1 MEPSIFYR
9 QKIVYFVSF
18 FLYNFARVLPHAVLT
33 VILLN
38 KGMSVGEIAIIQSF
52 FMLAGILFEFPSG
65 LLTDLWSEK
74 CVYIISLFLL
84 FISYYII
91 LLSSDFYLLC
101 LSWFIYGIS
110 NATMNS
116 SLEMYFLRTYQNDES
131 KIKKFNIIFNNINL
145 YSTLI
150 GGGIGSFI
158 YEFSGNGIYYISIFF
173 IIIASLTIILFFGK
187 TVRYHNAENSI
198 QSIMKDIKVIYK
210 NRKLLLNIILM
221 AIFQIIVQIFF
232 QFWQVIFM
240 NVNFDKKYFGM
251 FYILFQLIAIGAN
264 YIFKKFDWNR
274 FYYVLIGMI
283 SITFI
288 VINLLSNQIIFMA
301 VLILF
306 LLPFNIYSN
315 QVIVDIQKLVPGKIM
330 SSLMSFVGTLCS
342 ISSIIILWGIGF
354 FDKILPFEQIVVGL
368 ILLFMFISI
377 ILIKIRRPHKLSFNE
392 KE

>member
-1 MEPSIFYR
+1 MNLEIFHR
-9 QKIVYFVSF
+9 QKIIYFISF

-38 KGMSVGEIAIIQSF
+38 KGMTVGNIAIIQSF

-65 LLTDLWSEK
+65 VLTDLWLEK
-74 CVYIISLFLL
+74 YVYIISLFLL

-116 SLEMYFLRTYQNDES
+116 SLEMYFLRTYQNDS
-131 KIKKFNIIFNNINL
+131 YKIKKFNIQFNNVNL
-145 YSTLI
+145 YSTLV

-158 YEFSGNGIYYISIFF
+158 YEFSGNGIYYISIVF
-173 IIIASLTIILFFGK
+173 IIISALMIILFFGK
-187 TVRYHNAENSI
+187 TTKGKQSESSI
-198 QSIMKDIKVIYK
+198 SSIMKDIKIIYQ
-210 NRKLLLNIILM
+210 NQQLLLNIILM
-221 AIFQIIVQIFF
+221 AIFQIIIQIFF
-232 QFWQVIFM
+232 QFWQVIFL
-240 NVNFDKKYFGM
+240 NINFDKKYFGI
-251 FYILFQLIAIGAN
+251 FYILFQLVAIGAN
-264 YIFKKFDWNR
+264 YIFKKFNWNKS
-274 FYYVLIGMI
+274 YYLLILLI

-288 VINLLSNQIIFMA
+288 LINLLSNQSMFMF

-342 ISSIIILWGIGF
+342 ISSIIILWGIGV
-354 FDKILPFEQIVVGL
+354 FDKVFSFKQIVVIL
-368 ILLFMFISI
+368 ILLFMIFSI
-377 ILIKIRRPHKLSFNE
+377 VIVRIITNKKID
-392 KE
+392 

>member
-1 MEPSIFYR
+1 MESTIFLR
-9 QKIVYFVSF
+9 QKIVYFISF

-38 KGMSVGEIAIIQSF
+38 KGMSVGDIAIIQSF
-52 FMLAGILFEFPSG
+52 FMLAGILFEFPAG

-74 CVYIISLFLL
+74 YVYIISLFLL
-84 FISYYII
+84 FVSYYII

-116 SLEMYFLRTYQNDES
+116 SLEMYFLRTYQNNANE
-131 KIKKFNIIFNNINL
+131 IKKFNISFNNINL
-145 YSTLI
+145 YSTLL

-158 YEFSGNGIYYISIFF
+158 YEFSGNGIYYISITF
-173 IIIASLTIILFFGK
+173 IVISATMIILFFGK
-187 TVRYHNAENSI
+187 ATKPKQSENSVS
-198 QSIMKDIKVIYK
+198 SIMKDIKIIYQ
-210 NRKLLLNIILM
+210 NRQLLLNIVLM
-221 AIFQIIVQIFF
+221 AIFQIVVQIFF

-251 FYILFQLIAIGAN
+251 FYILFQLVAIAAN
-264 YIFKKFDWNR
+264 YIFKKINWN
-274 FYYVLIGMI
+274 FYYYELILMI
-283 SITFI
+283 AITFI
-288 VINLLSNQIIFMA
+288 VINLLGNKNLFIII
-301 VLILF
+301 LILF

-342 ISSIIILWGIGF
+342 VSSIFILWGIGI
-354 FDKILPFEQIVVGL
+354 FDKVFPFKKIVVSL
-368 ILLFMFISI
+368 ILIFMIFSI
-377 ILIKIRRPHKLSFNE
+377 VVVRFRNKKTD
-392 KE
+392 